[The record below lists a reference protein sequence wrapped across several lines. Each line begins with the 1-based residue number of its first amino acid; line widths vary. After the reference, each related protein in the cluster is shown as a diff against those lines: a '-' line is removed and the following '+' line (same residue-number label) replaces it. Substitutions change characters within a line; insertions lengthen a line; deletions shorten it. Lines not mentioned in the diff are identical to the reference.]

1 MVTNSMRCATK
12 AAGKAAA
19 RVNAAV
25 LDDAQPLATDDASS
39 AAAAT
44 LPAAPVAAD
53 ADVVSHHVLMM
64 MAPK

>member
-1 MVTNSMRCATK
+1 MVNNSTRY
-12 AAGKAAA
+12 AAKSAEKAAA
-19 RVNAAV
+19 HVNAAV
-25 LDDAQPLATDDASS
+25 LEDAQPLATDDASS

-44 LPAAPVAAD
+44 LPAAPAAAD